1 MTDTRPAGLGTGRE
15 YDFPEMRARFG
26 SPTPPPV
33 ELPTEPGLYL
43 VHVDPRDDWAAE
55 VYALDT
61 DGFWWRL
68 GPTMCTAEEVIAHA
82 GRHPLERLIR
92 HAEAD
97 Q

>member
-1 MTDTRPAGLGTGRE
+1 MTDPMAAIRDILGMPGPQAPA
-15 YDFPEMRARFG
+15 
-26 SPTPPPV
+26 
-33 ELPTEPGLYL
+33 LPTEPGLYL
-43 VHVDPRDDWAAE
+43 VHVDRGDEWAAE

-68 GPTMCTAEEVIAHA
+68 GHTMCTAEEVVAHA

-92 HAEAD
+92 HKEAD